1 MPSRP
6 AINIAANAMYGLQ
19 LGSGGRNSTRFA
31 LGAIEYIG
39 MRHAAERLRRE
50 YARLTGASNPGTSR
64 LYELVVGAMIAESAG
79 PCLISPPTYHSA
91 SCESPA
97 YPSPA
102 NRASPPLHKDW
113 WVCMPLPLSPKM
125 GFGMNVTVFPLR
137 LATFLTMYLYS
148 SILSA
153 ERTSESYFRSI
164 SVWPPVATS

>member
-1 MPSRP
+1 MDGIVDNASGSSSYMSLSSGWPGSILFSMPSRP

-39 MRHAAERLRRE
+39 MRHAADRLRRE

-97 YPSPA
+97 
-102 NRASPPLHKDW
+102 
-113 WVCMPLPLSPKM
+113 
-125 GFGMNVTVFPLR
+125 
-137 LATFLTMYLYS
+137 
-148 SILSA
+148 
-153 ERTSESYFRSI
+153 
-164 SVWPPVATS
+164 